1 MAMRS
6 TLLMGLG
13 GALSLA
19 LACTSDAQDPP
30 PAAGTGTSGPGVTG
44 PGTVDDTGSAGS
56 TGDPLDAI
64 LERLAVPCDDALAD
78 VYVAAPPARWSPEL
92 RGSIAGCAYDR
103 EVSVDEMSAHFA
115 AHPELPDP
123 GLATAAHKLV
133 LSYWTEREPGQPVLT
148 SAALYVPEVRR
159 ADPSPLLVLG
169 HGSVGIGDRCAP
181 SREDDEGFDKDWKA
195 LAYPFAGDG
204 WVVIMPDFPG
214 LGTEGPGTWMLS
226 LDEGH
231 AILDATRA
239 ARRLFEPGTFTDGN
253 ALVGLSNGGH
263 ATLSAQAM
271 LGDYGAEGEVVAN
284 VLYSPFWLSNAAW
297 GALISPVGE
306 TLLNPTFMSMTLQY
320 FYGHG
325 YAYDG
330 PDGALAPL
338 LPEQADAVAALLEGE
353 CWGDVTGEALGPP
366 SLGILI
372 GEDAFTAAMV
382 DEVGTCAVLEQCDT
396 PLGLAW
402 RERWAAD
409 RPTPS
414 PEVPIVYWMGGADD
428 FLSPGFQQC
437 GIDRLVANGADLT
450 LCVDPEGGHSEVT
463 TRTAGW
469 VRQYLESVLLGGA
482 APEACAGVEGLGRP
496 LMCSLPIIN
505 STDPADP

>member
-1 MAMRS
+1 MIPRPIPRS
-6 TLLMGLG
+6 RVIMGL
-13 GALSLA
+13 ALW
-19 LACTSDAQDPP
+19 LACKSDSPDPP
-30 PAAGTGTSGPGVTG
+30 TAGDSSTTG
-44 PGTVDDTGSAGS
+44 PDSTGPSTVDDTGTTGT
-56 TGDPLDAI
+56 TGDPIDAI
-64 LERLAVPCDDALAD
+64 LARLAVPCDDLLDD
-78 VYVAAPPARWSPEL
+78 VYAAAPPAPWSPEL

-103 EVSVDEMSAHFA
+103 EVSVDEMSAHFT

-123 GLATAAHKLV
+123 GLGTAAHKLV

-148 SAALYVPEVRR
+148 SAALYVPEELR

-169 HGSVGIGDRCAP
+169 HGSVGIADLCAP
-181 SREDDEGFDKDWKA
+181 SREDEEGFDKDWKA

-204 WVVIMPDFPG
+204 WMVIMPDFPG

-239 ARRLFEPGTFTDGN
+239 ARRLFEPGTLTDQN

-271 LGDYGAEGEVVAN
+271 LDEYGAEGEVVAN

-338 LPEQADAVAALLEGE
+338 LPEQADAVAELLESE
-353 CWGDVTGEALGPP
+353 CWGDATGEKLGPP

-372 GEDAFTAAMV
+372 GEDAFTEAMV
-382 DEVGTCAVLEQCDT
+382 DEVGSCAVLEDCDT
-396 PLGLAW
+396 PLALAW
-402 RERWAAD
+402 RERWVAD

-414 PEVPIVYWMGGADD
+414 PAVPIVYWMGGADD

-437 GIDRLVANGADLT
+437 GVDRLVASGADLT
-450 LCVDPEGGHSEVT
+450 LCVDLEGGHSEVT
-463 TRTAGW
+463 TRTSAW

-482 APEACAGVEGLGRP
+482 APDACTGVEVLGRP
-496 LMCSLPIIN
+496 LTCTLPIVN